1 MKIKKLL
8 PLTAFQWHAEWDVDL
23 ISRLPNLSEAIKT
36 QLSLCGWSG
45 FWAGLYNCDLC
56 WWYVQDKSID
66 RNVKPLLWQTNP
78 FSPYLWEFQS
88 SGPWLLIISSLYYQ
102 FRTWE
107 RPKKFVICS
116 TNVGKSVV
124 QRLTMLSCFY
134 QCLKELRL
142 CQK

>member
-1 MKIKKLL
+1 MPLMMKIKKLL

-88 SGPWLLIISSLYYQ
+88 SGRYRSLITYYIITVLSVWNMGETKKICHLLHKC
-102 FRTWE
+102 W
-107 RPKKFVICS
+107 KKCCAEIDDAQLF
-116 TNVGKSVV
+116 
-124 QRLTMLSCFY
+124 LSMS
-134 QCLKELRL
+134 
-142 CQK
+142 